1 MSGSTTNYTLGRIGL
16 NIRGTYDAE
25 ETYAELDV
33 VHYQRSSYVA
43 RQTTINVTPGE
54 NDNWTLLEQG
64 LPVKSIDYATELPT
78 TGTEG
83 QILFVPLS

>member
-33 VHYQRSSYVA
+33 VHYQGSSYVA
-43 RQTTINVTPGE
+43 RQTPST
-54 NDNWTLLEQG
+54 
-64 LPVKSIDYATELPT
+64 
-78 TGTEG
+78 
-83 QILFVPLS
+83 